1 MHILKTRNMNFSVS
15 ILTVI
20 ILLIT
25 SFPLLSQTHGLHT
38 SGNGDTEM
46 KDVIEAFK
54 QSHEYE
60 KKGQLGK
67 AIEALMEV
75 YDGNSYEINVRLG
88 WLNYFNKNYSESM
101 VYYKKA
107 INIMP
112 YALESKFGL
121 VLPAAAIEDWTTV
134 IEQYEDIL
142 AIDPQNTLANY
153 RLGMIYYYKPDYEL
167 ALKHFEKVG
176 NLYPFDYD
184 TIIMIAWSS
193 WRLGKMREAKV
204 LFEHSLMIRPDDIS
218 ALEGLSLIK

>member
-1 MHILKTRNMNFSVS
+1 MDILKRKNIISL
-15 ILTVI
+15 LTFVMI
-20 ILLIT
+20 ILFIT
-25 SFPLLSQTHGLHT
+25 TPSLRSQTPSLLS
-38 SGNGDTEM
+38 SGTGNPEK

-54 QSHEYE
+54 KRHEYE
-60 KKGQLGK
+60 EKGQLSN
-67 AIEALMEV
+67 AINVLMEV
-75 YDGNSYEINVRLG
+75 YDGSSYEINVRLG

-134 IEQYEDIL
+134 TEQYNDIL

-204 LFEHSLMIRPDDIS
+204 LFEHALMIRPDDIS

>member
-1 MHILKTRNMNFSVS
+1 MDILKRKNIISL
-15 ILTVI
+15 LTFVMI
-20 ILLIT
+20 ILFIT
-25 SFPLLSQTHGLHT
+25 TPSLRSQTPSLLS
-38 SGNGDTEM
+38 SGTGNPEK

-67 AIEALMEV
+67 AIESLMEV

-134 IEQYEDIL
+134 TEQYNDIL

-204 LFEHSLMIRPDDIS
+204 LFEHALMIRPDDIS

>member
-1 MHILKTRNMNFSVS
+1 MDFLKAKNYFV
-15 ILTVI
+15 
-20 ILLIT
+20 LIFT
-25 SFPLLSQTHGLHT
+25 AAFAYSLIYSSSLLSQTQYMTT
-38 SGNGDTEM
+38 SGDNSSGK

-60 KKGQLGK
+60 KKGQYDK
-67 AIEALMEV
+67 AIEALMDV
-75 YDGNSYEINVRLG
+75 YDGSSYEINVRLG
-88 WLNYFNKNYSESM
+88 WLYYFNKNYKQSM
-101 VYYKKA
+101 VYYKTA

-121 VLPAAAIEDWTTV
+121 VLPAAALEDWTTV
-134 IEQYEDIL
+134 IEQYNDIL

-204 LFEHSLMIRPDDIS
+204 LFEHALMIRPDDIS

>member
-1 MHILKTRNMNFSVS
+1 MDILKTRNLS
-15 ILTVI
+15 ILFSTFVMI
-20 ILLIT
+20 IIFIT
-25 SFPLLSQTHGLHT
+25 TPLLRSQTPRLPT
-38 SGNGDTEM
+38 SGSSEK

-60 KKGQLGK
+60 KKGQLGN
-67 AIEALMEV
+67 AINALIEV
-75 YDGNSYEINVRLG
+75 YDGSSYEINVRLG
-88 WLNYFNKNYSESM
+88 WLHYFNKNYSESI

-107 INIMP
+107 ISIMP

-121 VLPAAAIEDWTTV
+121 VLPAAALEDWTAVT
-134 IEQYEDIL
+134 EQYNDIL
-142 AIDPQNTLANY
+142 TIDPQNTLANY
-153 RLGMIYYYKPDYEL
+153 RLGLIYYYKPDYEL

-193 WRLGKMREAKV
+193 WQLGKMRDAKV
-204 LFEHSLMIRPDDIS
+204 LFEHALMIKPDDIS

>member
-1 MHILKTRNMNFSVS
+1 
-15 ILTVI
+15 
-20 ILLIT
+20 
-25 SFPLLSQTHGLHT
+25 
-38 SGNGDTEM
+38 
-46 KDVIEAFK
+46 
-54 QSHEYE
+54 
-60 KKGQLGK
+60 
-67 AIEALMEV
+67 
-75 YDGNSYEINVRLG
+75 
-88 WLNYFNKNYSESM
+88 
-101 VYYKKA
+101 
-107 INIMP
+107 MP

-134 IEQYEDIL
+134 TEQYNDIL

-204 LFEHSLMIRPDDIS
+204 LFEHALMIRPDDIS

>member
-1 MHILKTRNMNFSVS
+1 MDFLKTQNYIVLILIFVLSLPLIFSS
-15 ILTVI
+15 
-20 ILLIT
+20 
-25 SFPLLSQTHGLHT
+25 SLLSQTQSTIT
-38 SGNGDTEM
+38 SGMNTPGK

-54 QSHEYE
+54 KSHEYE
-60 KKGQLGK
+60 KKGQYDN
-67 AIEALMEV
+67 AIDALMEV
-75 YDGNSYEINVRLG
+75 YDGSSYEINVRLG
-88 WLNYFNKNYSESM
+88 WLHYFNKNYNQSM
-101 VYYKKA
+101 LYYKTA
-107 INIMP
+107 ISIMP

-121 VLPAAAIEDWTTV
+121 VLPAAALEDWTTV
-134 IEQYEDIL
+134 IEQYNAIL
-142 AIDPQNTLANY
+142 AIDPMNTLANY

-204 LFEHSLMIRPDDIS
+204 LFEHALMIRPDDIS